1 MAASECF
8 GAAIHNHHDRLQKL
22 TFWRE
27 WLQAEVKY
35 AMRKK

>member
-1 MAASECF
+1 MAVSQCY
-8 GAAIHNHHDRLQKL
+8 GAVIQNRHDRLQKL

-35 AMRKK
+35 AKRKK